1 MRQIV
6 CLSACTALCY
16 TWSNL
21 RGLHATEVRSW
32 TSSLVATGISAGRR
46 GDAVETLTPEAF
58 WRVFETTGSIW
69 AYLIYR
75 QLLGR
80 RRRWVVP
87 ILN

>member
-1 MRQIV
+1 MAR
-6 CLSACTALCY
+6 
-16 TWSNL
+16 
-21 RGLHATEVRSW
+21 
-32 TSSLVATGISAGRR
+32 RR
-46 GDAVETLTPEAF
+46 GDAVEMLTPEAF